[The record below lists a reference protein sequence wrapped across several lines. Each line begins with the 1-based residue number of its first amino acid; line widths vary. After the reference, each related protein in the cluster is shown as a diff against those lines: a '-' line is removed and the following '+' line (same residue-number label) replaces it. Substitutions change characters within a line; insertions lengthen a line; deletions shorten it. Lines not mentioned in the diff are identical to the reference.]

1 MRKRELFCNSGIK
14 NQISPVFRANYS
26 QIIAMDTHFVS
37 TNFKGGMAFTSHI
50 NEHSLLTDTT
60 PEHGGNNE
68 GPGPKRLMLVSL
80 AGCTGIDVVGI
91 LNKMKVVFSDL
102 SIDTTATLSESH
114 PRTYTHVKVS
124 YKIKLPETE
133 RPKMEKAVQLSQ
145 DKYCGV
151 MAMFKTFAKIETEII
166 YL

>member
-1 MRKRELFCNSGIK
+1 
-14 NQISPVFRANYS
+14 
-26 QIIAMDTHFVS
+26 
-37 TNFKGGMAFTSHI
+37 MAFTSHI

-60 PEHGGNNE
+60 PENGGHNE

-102 SIDTTATLSESH
+102 SIDTTGTLSETH
-114 PRTYTHVKVS
+114 PKTYEHVKVR
-124 YKIKLPETE
+124 YQIKVEE
-133 RPKMEKAVQLSQ
+133 ADQPKMEKAVQLSQ

-151 MAMFKTFAKIETEII
+151 MAMFKTFAQVETEII

>member
-1 MRKRELFCNSGIK
+1 MN
-14 NQISPVFRANYS
+14 
-26 QIIAMDTHFVS
+26 THFVS

-50 NEHSLLTDTT
+50 KEHSLVTDTI
-60 PEHGGNNE
+60 PEDGGNNE

-91 LNKMKVVFSDL
+91 LNKMKVVFSDF
-102 SIDTTATLSESH
+102 SIETEATLSETH
-114 PRTYTHVKVS
+114 PKTYVHVKVV
-124 YKIKLPETE
+124 YKIKLADENQV
-133 RPKMEKAVQLSQ
+133 KMEKAVNLSV

-151 MAMFKTFAKIETEII
+151 MAMFKTFAKMETEII